1 MKQKLFKKL
10 YRTTNNYK
18 LNYNKFLISIN
29 KTQNSKKLRL
39 IKKYLIQLKEALFNT
54 KIQLNNFYNNKNQK
68 DN

>member
-10 YRTTNNYK
+10 NRTTNNYK

-29 KTQNSKKLRL
+29 KRQNSKKLRL

-54 KIQLNNFYNNKNQK
+54 KIQLNNSYNNKNQK

>member
-10 YRTTNNYK
+10 NRTTNNYK

>member
-10 YRTTNNYK
+10 NRTTNNYK
-18 LNYNKFLISIN
+18 LNYNNFLISIN